1 MAKPKWMH
9 RGKWLVLGF
18 VTALLCICVPPA
30 VRYGSSQAIA
40 HLPQFNNSVI
50 TAIADRENSTQPT
63 LQEVR
68 DLQARGHYHYAT
80 KKLMAALQ
88 IDFDL
93 FNAILRDEASEQLP
107 NYFTKNLSRTELEAW
122 RTLGDL
128 LRVTGALNN
137 SEQILQYSLG
147 KSQTMDWQKE
157 IAANWVSLG
166 NTRRAIAFRELSLEN
181 IDDAQNTY
189 QQAVAN
195 YQQALQETAT
205 QKNHLIYLQ
214 ARLNLLNLF
223 AEKPTE
229 FDRQNAITSSQVKN
243 LQQTV
248 RNQLEA
254 LSPTSD
260 RAIAARIDF
269 ARTLTC
275 LKLQTDNT
283 VAVGEEGNIYQPP
296 IVRRCSH
303 SQSQFQ
309 KNDVLASWQEI
320 AKLISIAAQNAKGHG
335 KEIRNPRLFS
345 YALGYLGQL
354 YELQKQWSDAEE
366 LTNRAMSL
374 AQSRQAWDIA
384 YHWQWQQGR
393 LQILQGNR
401 KKAIEAYTAAY
412 NSLQDIRQDLAIL
425 NEDVQFNF
433 REEIE
438 PVYRELVDL
447 LLKEESPGEKRLE
460 QARQVIDALQ
470 VAELNDFFRDRC
482 AELKEVE
489 LEKIDPHAGVF
500 YAMVLPN
507 RESPQR
513 VEVILDLPEEP
524 LYHYERSP
532 SSLLD
537 DIEFLKGFLAQPPRK
552 GGTFNE
558 QAQSILQGTYQWFF
572 QEADEKIAASQTKV
586 KTLVFVLDSVLQDL
600 PVAAL
605 HDGEKYFIEKYPISV
620 TPSLRLLEPQRI
632 TWDNLHILGNGR
644 SNFSNLENDN
654 WNDLPYVKEEIQN
667 IESQFPRQTEPL
679 LNQDF
684 TTNNLNEKVN
694 NSFFPIVHIATHG
707 KFSSQAENTFIFA
720 WDGKIKIEDL
730 GRLLRI
736 NDPTRLNDIELLVLS
751 ACQTAQGNDRT
762 TLGMAGTAL
771 QARARS
777 IIASSWVVNDRSTV
791 NLMEHFY
798 RSLKTTLQENEST
811 SKARLLQQAQVALLK
826 GEYGEEYTRPHFWA
840 PFVLVGNWL

>member
-1 MAKPKWMH
+1 MAQPKWMH
-9 RGKWLVLGF
+9 RWKWLILSA
-18 VTALLCICVPPA
+18 VTALLCICTPPA
-30 VRYGSSQAIA
+30 VA
-40 HLPQFNNSVI
+40 HFPQLNHSIV
-50 TAIADRENSTQPT
+50 TAIADRENSTQQV
-63 LQEVR
+63 LQKVR
-68 DLQARGHYHYAT
+68 DLQAQGYYHRAA
-80 KKLMAALQ
+80 KQLMAALQ
-88 IDFDL
+88 ISPELFDT
-93 FNAILRDEASEQLP
+93 ILREKGSDRLQDF
-107 NYFTKNLSRTELEAW
+107 FTGNPSRTELEAW

-166 NTRRAIAFRELSLEN
+166 NTRRAIALRELSFEN
-181 IDDAQNTY
+181 KNEAQQNY
-189 QQAVAN
+189 QKARAN
-195 YQQALQETAT
+195 YEQVLQMPETDAT
-205 QKNHLIYLQ
+205 RYFHLR
-214 ARLNLLNLF
+214 AKLNLLNLI
-223 AEKPTE
+223 AETPTK
-229 FDRQNAITSSQVKN
+229 FDLSSFQQPKQIQDLQAAI
-243 LQQTV
+243 
-248 RNQLEA
+248 RRQLES
-254 LSPTSD
+254 LSPKSD

-275 LKLQTDNT
+275 LKLQTDDTTAIDN
-283 VAVGEEGNIYQPP
+283 NSDIYQSP
-296 IVRRCSH
+296 IVRRCHH
-303 SQSQFQ
+303 SQANFDETNVS
-309 KNDVLASWQEI
+309 ASWQDI
-320 AKLISIAAQNAKGHG
+320 AQLLSASARHAK
-335 KEIRNPRLFS
+335 ERNNTRLLS
-345 YALGYLGQL
+345 YGLGYLGQV
-354 YELQKQWSDAEE
+354 YEIQQQWSHAKT
-366 LTNRAMSL
+366 LTDKAMGL
-374 AQSRQAWDIA
+374 AQSMQAWDVA

-401 KKAIEAYTAAY
+401 EKAIDAYTAAY
-412 NSLQDIRQDLAIL
+412 NSLQEIRQDLAIL
-425 NEDVQFNF
+425 HEDIQFNF

-447 LLKEESPGEKRLE
+447 LLKEESPDEEHLE

-470 VAELNDFFRDRC
+470 VAELDDFFGDRC
-482 AELKEVE
+482 AELKEVN
-489 LEKIDPHAGVF
+489 LEEIDPNAGVF
-500 YAMVLPN
+500 YAIVLPN

-513 VEVILDLPEEP
+513 VEVILDLPEKP

-537 DIEFLKGFLAQPPRK
+537 DIEFLKGFLAESPSK
-552 GGTFNE
+552 SSNSNE
-558 QAQSILQGTYQWFF
+558 QAQSILQGTYKWFF

-667 IESQFPRQTEPL
+667 IDSQFPRQTEPL
-679 LNQDF
+679 LNQKF
-684 TTNNLNEKVN
+684 TTKNINEKVN

-730 GRLLRI
+730 GRLLHV

-751 ACQTAQGNDRT
+751 ACQTAQGNERT

-777 IIASSWVVNDRSTV
+777 IIASSWVVNDKSTV
-791 NLMEHFY
+791 YLMEKFY
-798 RSLKTTLQENEST
+798 SSLKTTLRENENT
-811 SKARLLQQAQVALLK
+811 SKAKLLQQAQVALLK
-826 GEYGEEYTRPHFWA
+826 GEYGEDYTKPHFWA